1 MILSG
6 TFLCKLIVQGI
17 FSSTIKI
24 MMDRLVRMLFRLYF
38 RFGGGINVKFF
49 LLFVVQSF

>member
-17 FSSTIKI
+17 LPSNNKM
-24 MMDRLVRMLFRLYF
+24 MMDGLVRMLFRLYF
-38 RFGGGINVKFF
+38 RFGGCINVRFF
-49 LLFVVQSF
+49 LLFVM

>member
-17 FSSTIKI
+17 LSSNNKM
-24 MMDRLVRMLFRLYF
+24 MMDGLVRMLFRL
-38 RFGGGINVKFF
+38 
-49 LLFVVQSF
+49 